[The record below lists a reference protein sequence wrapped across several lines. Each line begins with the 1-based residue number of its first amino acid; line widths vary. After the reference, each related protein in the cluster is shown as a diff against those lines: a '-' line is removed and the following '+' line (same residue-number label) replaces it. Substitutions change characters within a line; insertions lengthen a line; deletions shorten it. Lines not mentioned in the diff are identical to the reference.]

1 MVTRIPETWKR
12 TTSFLRLMASN
23 YQAKTSHQKGETW
36 WNRKPTK
43 CKGQRSWFPS
53 KVPFRAQKVLVI
65 FQASQKLAK
74 TNISSVIR
82 HQRNSNNLLLM
93 SLCRTQHPKAA
104 LERTVFEEAAN
115 CAVTPPRGEGWTP
128 RSSFYKL
135 RVSFVGFCWS
145 VQIVPFFVLTLCGS
159 RIFKLILRDC
169 LLALRDGTEGS
180 WVCIH
185 SIFDGVWPQNVE
197 EPGSEAVTI
206 LTQGIVVE
214 GHPHQGK
221 VLPWKRAS
229 FTNCSPVCKRQK
241 KQKKPH
247 HLQRWKAWII
257 HKSGETLK

>member
-1 MVTRIPETWKR
+1 MSLEAFELWGEDFQTTKLVAKALDFEGQTCCCAWHRNRLTIPRSQKNDPKKRQTKMVTRIPETWKR

-23 YQAKTSHQKGETW
+23 YQAKTSHQKGEIW
-36 WNRKPTK
+36 WNRKPAK

-128 RSSFYKL
+128 RSSLYKL
-135 RVSFVGFCWS
+135 RVSFTGFCWS
-145 VQIVPFFVLTLCGS
+145 VQIVPLFHSDTLRVPC
-159 RIFKLILRDC
+159 KLILHDC
-169 LLALRDGTEGS
+169 
-180 WVCIH
+180 
-185 SIFDGVWPQNVE
+185 
-197 EPGSEAVTI
+197 
-206 LTQGIVVE
+206 
-214 GHPHQGK
+214 
-221 VLPWKRAS
+221 
-229 FTNCSPVCKRQK
+229 
-241 KQKKPH
+241 
-247 HLQRWKAWII
+247 
-257 HKSGETLK
+257 